1 MSRVA
6 MKAEIL
12 VIGAGPAG
20 SSTAIHLARAGRDVL
35 LVDAATFP
43 RPKAC
48 AEYASPAI
56 PAELDRCGIPP
67 SAWRSAAVAIDGM
80 RVVRGDAGFDLRYAD
95 RGGRACPA
103 WGVDRVGFDALLV
116 AHGGASGVRVVQ
128 GMRLT
133 SCARTDAGWRVTLRG
148 RDGEESVEAAW
159 LVGADGARSRVARLL
174 GVERPVAF
182 PRRLGLIAHYE
193 SASGATTNGEMH
205 VADDSSYIGLA
216 PTPGG
221 RLNVGMA
228 LPLDGALRS
237 TTARYEAAIEALPV
251 VADRL
256 RGARRVT
263 QIRGAAPI
271 GHRVARVAGDRWLLV
286 GDAAGFIDPFT
297 GEGIYRALRS
307 GRAAAMAL
315 ATGEAG
321 AVASAYRAERRRAF
335 ASKDTLTWV
344 VQSLLAMPPL
354 LGYAAARLDR
364 RTGPR
369 AILGGALGDC
379 RPASDALAPG
389 VLFGALRP

>member
-1 MSRVA
+1 
-6 MKAEIL
+6 MKAEML
-12 VIGAGPAG
+12 VVGAGPAG
-20 SSTAIHLARAGRDVL
+20 TATAIHLARAGRDVL

-56 PAELDRCGIPP
+56 PAELARCGIAPVV
-67 SAWRSAAVAIDGM
+67 WRSAAVAVDGM
-80 RVVRGDAGFDLRYAD
+80 RVIRGDAAFDLRYVD
-95 RGGRACPA
+95 RGGRVRPA
-103 WGVDRVGFDALLV
+103 WGVDRVEFDALLV
-116 AHGGASGVRVVQ
+116 AHAMASGVRVLE

-133 SCARTDAGWRVTLRG
+133 GCTRTDAGWRASLRSSI
-148 RDGEESVEAAW
+148 GEEAVEAAW

-193 SASGATTNGEMH
+193 DAGGLTSGGEMH

-228 LPLDGALRS
+228 LPLDTAARS
-237 TTARYEAAIEALPV
+237 TTVRYEAAIDALPA

-271 GHRVARVAGDRWLLV
+271 GHRVARSAGDRWLLV

-307 GRAAAMAL
+307 GRAAATAL
-315 ATGEAG
+315 AASEAR
-321 AVASAYRAERRRAF
+321 AVVEAYRAERRRAF
-335 ASKDTLTWV
+335 AAKDALTWL
-344 VQSLLAMPPL
+344 VQSLLAVPPL
-354 LGYAAARLDR
+354 LGHAAARLDR
-364 RTGPR
+364 RPGPR

-389 VLFGALRP
+389 VLFAALRP

>member
-1 MSRVA
+1 
-6 MKAEIL
+6 MKADVL
-12 VIGAGPAG
+12 VVGAGPAG
-20 SSTAIHLARAGRDVL
+20 SATAIHLARAGRDVL
-35 LVDAATFP
+35 LVDASTFP

-56 PAELDRCGIPP
+56 PAELDRCGIQPA
-67 SAWRSAAVAIDGM
+67 AWSPGAVAVDGM
-80 RVVRGDAGFDLRYAD
+80 RVIRGDAAFDLRYAD
-95 RGGRACPA
+95 RRARARPA
-103 WGVDRVGFDALLV
+103 WGVDRVAFDAVLV
-116 AHGGASGVRVVQ
+116 AHARASGARVVE
-128 GMRLT
+128 GMRAT
-133 SCARTDAGWRVTLRG
+133 SFVRTASGWRATLRG
-148 RDGEESVEAAW
+148 GGGEESVEAAW

-193 SASGATTNGEMH
+193 GAHGPTTSGEMH
-205 VADDSSYIGLA
+205 VAEDSSYIGLA

-228 LPLDGALRS
+228 LALDGAVRS
-237 TTARYEAAIEALPV
+237 TTVRYEASIAALPA

-271 GHRVARVAGDRWLLV
+271 GHRVARAAGERWLLV

-315 ATGEAG
+315 TAG
-321 AVASAYRAERRRAF
+321 DTDAIIHAYRAERRRAF
-335 ASKDTLTWV
+335 AAKDALTWV
-344 VQSLLAMPPL
+344 VQSMLAVPPL

-364 RTGPR
+364 RAGPR

-379 RPASDALAPG
+379 RPASDAFAPG